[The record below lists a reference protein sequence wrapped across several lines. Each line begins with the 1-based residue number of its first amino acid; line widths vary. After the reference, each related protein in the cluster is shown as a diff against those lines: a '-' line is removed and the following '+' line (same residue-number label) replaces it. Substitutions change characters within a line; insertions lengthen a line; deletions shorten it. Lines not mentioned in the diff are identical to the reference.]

1 MRMRIGAANSGAT
14 LLLTAWIKQILFKS
28 DESGYLDSGISTLWE
43 KNHQGTKSTNGKN
56 CPRGVGLARRAG
68 WGKRSVFCHSL
79 FLTCLAVNMFLLDR
93 VVHGG
98 QQFTFPLLS
107 FTLPFAWPSQLL
119 LLFSGSVPLVPPPG
133 ALSSPH

>member
-68 WGKRSVFCHSL
+68 WGKRSVFCH
-79 FLTCLAVNMFLLDR
+79 MFFCTTLCFNFFFFYHMR
-93 VVHGG
+93 E
-98 QQFTFPLLS
+98 S
-107 FTLPFAWPSQLL
+107 F
-119 LLFSGSVPLVPPPG
+119 
-133 ALSSPH
+133 